1 MQPSFNNGWKTKPA
15 DRSFPWALPMAKV
28 TMTFGQ
34 ITLAHPVSRCLW
46 DGLRLA
52 FSQMLYGD
60 MFPMGVAHGQ
70 GGNDLRP
77 NYSRAPGFQMLL
89 GLIEIGFQPNVVL
102 DTFSMGVAHGYG
114 DNDLRSNCSRA
125 PGL

>member
-34 ITLAHPVSRCLW
+34 ITLSHPVSRCLW

-52 FSQMLYGD
+52 FSQMLYGTR
-60 MFPMGVAHGQ
+60 FPWALPMAMVTMTFGQTALAHPVC
-70 GGNDLRP
+70 RH
-77 NYSRAPGFQMLL
+77 RL
-89 GLIEIGFQPNVVL
+89 GLILI
-102 DTFSMGVAHGYG
+102 SMGVAHG
-114 DNDLRSNCSRA
+114 
-125 PGL
+125 

>member
-1 MQPSFNNGWKTKPA
+1 
-15 DRSFPWALPMAKV
+15 
-28 TMTFGQ
+28 MTFGQ

-60 MFPMGVAHGQ
+60 MFPMGVAHGY
-70 GGNDLRP
+70 GDNDLRS
-77 NYSRAPGFQMLL
+77 NYSLAPGFQMPL
-89 GLIEIGFQPNVVL
+89 GWIEVGFQPNVVL
-102 DTFSMGVAHGYG
+102 DTFSMGVAHDYG